1 MKHLLLAIGLFS
13 FTTALQAQDE
23 ENNKDETKKGFRK
36 ENLYIGGGINVGA
49 GTGSF
54 AIGLIPEVGY
64 SITKWL
70 DGGISFN
77 LNYVSQNGVYDINGF
92 GPYRIRSFNYGGGPF
107 VRVWP
112 FNFLNITVQPE
123 YNWISSKQ
131 EYQPTGQRG
140 KYNFQAESLLIG
152 IGYGSREVGNQ
163 LSYFNIMVDVLHNVY
178 SPYRDEAN
186 RGRPILRTG
195 FGFYLG
201 RR

>member
-1 MKHLLLAIGLFS
+1 MKKTLLITALVLLAGAAS
-13 FTTALQAQDE
+13 AQE
-23 ENNKDETKKGFRK
+23 EKEKKDDNGGFKKNNIF
-36 ENLYIGGGINVGA
+36 IGGGINVGA

-54 AIGLIPEVGY
+54 AIGIIPEVGY

-77 LNYVSQNGVYDINGF
+77 LNYVSQNGVYDNSGF
-92 GPYRIRSFNYGGGPF
+92 GPYRIRNFNYGGGPF
-107 VRVWP
+107 IRIWP
-112 FNFLNITVQPE
+112 FNFLNISVQPE
-123 YNWISSKQ
+123 YNWITSRQ
-131 EYQPTGQRG
+131 EFQPTGQKG
-140 KYNFQAESLLIG
+140 TFNFKAESLLIG
-152 IGYGSREVGNQ
+152 IGYGSRDVGSQ
-163 LSYFNIMVDVLHNVY
+163 LSYFNIMVDVLKNIN